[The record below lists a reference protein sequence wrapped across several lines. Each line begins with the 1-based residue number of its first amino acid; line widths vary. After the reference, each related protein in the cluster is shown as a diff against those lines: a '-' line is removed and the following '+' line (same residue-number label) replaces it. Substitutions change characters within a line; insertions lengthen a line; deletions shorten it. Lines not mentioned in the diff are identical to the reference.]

1 MAVNSKQNEEWRDI
15 LGFDGKY
22 QVSSLGNVRNSKT
35 MYQLNPSK
43 TNSGYYE
50 VKLYDQNKNKSIHF
64 RVHRLVAATFIDNP
78 ECKRTVNHIDGDK
91 SNNAVSN
98 LEWATHKENL
108 RHAHDTG
115 LIVASDKQRQSAS
128 RNIMQNRLLAKP
140 EKRCFLIDH
149 AGCKREFASLKT
161 AAIEVNG
168 VSSGISMCCQGK
180 RNSYKGFKWGYC

>member
-1 MAVNSKQNEEWRDI
+1 MAVNSKQNEEWKDVC
-15 LGFDGKY
+15 GYEGAY
-22 QVSSLGNVRNSKT
+22 QISSLGNVRNSRT
-35 MYQLNPSK
+35 MYLLKPSK

-50 VKLYDQNKNKSIHF
+50 VKLYDKNKSKSVHF
-64 RVHRLVAATFIDNP
+64 RVHRLVATAFIDNP

-91 SNNAVSN
+91 SNNTVSN

-128 RNIMQNRLLAKP
+128 RNIMQNRLLANP

-149 AGCKREFASLKT
+149 TGCRKEFASLKT
-161 AAIEVNG
+161 AADAVAG
-168 VSSGISMCCQGK
+168 VSSAISECCQGK
-180 RNSYKGFKWGYC
+180 MKAYKGFKWGYC

>member
-15 LGFDGKY
+15 VGFDGKY
-22 QVSSLGNVRNSKT
+22 QISSLGNVRNIKTMKQLKSSKT
-35 MYQLNPSK
+35 Q
-43 TNSGYYE
+43 SGYCD
-50 VKLYDQNKNKSIHF
+50 VKLYDRNQRKNVHF
-64 RVHRLVAATFIDNP
+64 RVHRLVATAFIDNP

-91 SNNAVSN
+91 NNNTVSN

-140 EKRCFLIDH
+140 EKRCFFIDH
-149 AGCKREFASLKT
+149 DGCRKEFASLK
-161 AAIEVNG
+161 AAAVAVEG
-168 VSSGISMCCQGK
+168 VSSAISMCCQGK